1 MRVGTHT
8 HFKNASAGTGLSRNL
23 DNGTTFLLA
32 KASGSRKSREG
43 RPQRCPLLGRYR
55 NSETLHPLVPTR
67 PQPFSKTGLDY
78 RP

>member
-43 RPQRCPLLGRYR
+43 RPQRCPLLGR
-55 NSETLHPLVPTR
+55 
-67 PQPFSKTGLDY
+67 
-78 RP
+78 